1 MSGMKPQS
9 KKFLLPGALFVLV
22 MLLLSA
28 CGGSTA
34 STTSPT
40 TNTAGAADCPH
51 PISLSKVTVGV
62 IPAES
67 QTSIIGETKPFAD
80 ALSKQVCKPVDVFV
94 GTSYTSV
101 ITAMT
106 NNKADLANFGPLS
119 YVLASQKGGGKA
131 IALALAE
138 GTKETS
144 YQSYIITTPK
154 TGIKTMKDLKGK
166 TFSFVD
172 PASTSGNLEPRYMM
186 KQAGLNA
193 DTDVKG
199 TYIGSH
205 DASLL
210 AVLSGKVDAGA
221 VASDTYKQLLQEGKF
236 KQGDLTIVQKSDDIP
251 EDPMVAR
258 TSLSQSDTD
267 ALRAALMDLNG
278 NTAAANAIG
287 AGGFGPGDDSLYNG
301 IRQMAKEMNIDL
313 QKVAG

>member
-1 MSGMKPQS
+1 MSGVKPQS
-9 KKFLLPGALFVLV
+9 KRYLFFSMLFVSV
-22 MLLLSA
+22 MILLSA
-28 CGGSTA
+28 CSGSASSATPGASTA
-34 STTSPT
+34 TK
-40 TNTAGAADCPH
+40 CPH
-51 PISLSKVTVGV
+51 PISLSKLTVGV

-67 QTSIIGETKPFAD
+67 QTSIIGATQPFST
-80 ALSKQVCKPVDVFV
+80 ALSKQICKPVSVFV
-94 GTSYTSV
+94 GTNYTSV

-106 NNKADLANFGPLS
+106 NDKADLANFGPLS
-119 YVLASQKGGGKA
+119 YVLASQKGGVQA
-131 IALALAE
+131 IALALAVK
-138 GTKETS
+138 TKEPS

-154 TGIKTMKDLKGK
+154 TGIKTMQDLKGK

-210 AVLSGKVDAGA
+210 AVLSGKADAGA
-221 VASDTYKQLLQEGKF
+221 VASDTYNQLLQEGKF
-236 KQGDLTIVQKSDDIP
+236 KAGDLTILQKSAQIP
-251 EDPMVAR
+251 EDPMAVR
-258 TSLSQSDTD
+258 SGLSKSDITSLQQ
-267 ALRAALMDLNG
+267 ALIALNG

-287 AGGFGPGDDSLYNG
+287 AGGFTPTNDSLYNG
-301 IRQMAKEMNIDL
+301 IRQLAQEMKIDL

>member
-1 MSGMKPQS
+1 MSGKKPQS
-9 KKFLLPGALFVLV
+9 KKILLFGALFVSIMILV
-22 MLLLSA
+22 SA
-28 CGGSTA
+28 CGSST
-34 STTSPT
+34 SSNTT
-40 TNTAGAADCPH
+40 TNTASAANCPH
-51 PISLSKVTVGV
+51 PISLSKLTVGV

-67 QTSIIGETKPFAD
+67 QTSIIGETQPFAT
-80 ALSKQVCKPVDVFV
+80 ALSKQICKPVDVFV
-94 GTSYTSV
+94 GTNYTSV
-101 ITAMT
+101 ITAMS
-106 NNKADLANFGPLS
+106 NQKADLANFGPLS
-119 YVLASQKGGGKA
+119 YVLASQKGGVQA

-138 GTKETS
+138 GTKEAS
-144 YQSYIITTPK
+144 YQSYLITTPK
-154 TGIKTMKDLKGK
+154 TGIKTVKDLKGK

-186 KQAGLNA
+186 TQAGLNP

-199 TYIGSH
+199 SYIGSH

-221 VASDTYKQLLQEGKF
+221 VASDTYNQLLQEGKF
-236 KQGDLTIVQKSDDIP
+236 KASDLSIIQKSAPIP
-251 EDPMVAR
+251 EDPMAVR
-258 TSLSQSDTD
+258 SGLSKSDITSIQQ
-267 ALRAALMDLNG
+267 ALMALND